1 MEKFDN
7 MKQNM
12 IADDELD
19 QISGGKGLFDVFTAE
34 FRGKAEKANTLR
46 FDPEDE
52 KNDFTV
58 STLDMRTNPLD
69 QKTENKNRKTIKL

>member
-1 MEKFDN
+1 MEKFNN

-19 QISGGKGLFDVFTAE
+19 QISGGRGIIDVFTAE

-58 STLDMRTNPLD
+58 STLEMRSNPLE
-69 QKTENKNRKTIKL
+69 QKKTKKTIKL

>member
-1 MEKFDN
+1 MEKFYN

-19 QISGGKGLFDVFTAE
+19 QISGGRGIIDVFTAE

-58 STLDMRTNPLD
+58 STLEMRSNPLE
-69 QKTENKNRKTIKL
+69 QKKTKKTIKL

>member
-52 KNDFTV
+52 TNDFTV
-58 STLDMRTNPLD
+58 STLEMRSNPLE
-69 QKTENKNRKTIKL
+69 QKKTKKTIKL

>member
-58 STLDMRTNPLD
+58 STLEMKANPLE
-69 QKTENKNRKTIKL
+69 QKKTKKTIKL

>member
-19 QISGGKGLFDVFTAE
+19 QISGGRGIIDVFTAE

-58 STLDMRTNPLD
+58 STLEMRGNPLE
-69 QKTENKNRKTIKL
+69 QKKTKKTIKL